1 METTRPTISIK
12 SHLKTSDTNEPT
24 SAAINGILKRGN
36 TYKFTEYKHEQI
48 IEELIKVQK
57 RAGMSSKQFSLA
69 LGYCETA
76 FRQWCSGA
84 RFSRLSYNQ
93 VKEMAKKINRDARDK
108 EQEQLKLSLQK
119 SVSPTT
125 MTDEQM
131 ALHLKNKGWK
141 LQRPVTTITYEE
153 I

>member
-1 METTRPTISIK
+1 METTRPKISIK
-12 SHLKTSDTNEPT
+12 AYLKNLDTNEPT

-36 TYKFTEYKHEQI
+36 TYKFTEHKHEEI
-48 IEELIKVQK
+48 IDALIKVQK
-57 RAGMSSKQFSLA
+57 RAGMTSKQFSLA

-93 VKEMAKKINRDARDK
+93 VKEMAKKIRAEAIEK
-108 EQEQLKLSLQK
+108 EQSQLKLSLQE
-119 SVSPTT
+119 SVSAPT

-131 ALHLKNKGWK
+131 ALHLKSKGWK
-141 LQRPVTTITYEE
+141 LQRPITTITYEE